1 LNFFPSLLVSIG
13 FFSGAIFVSGAAA
26 TPTPPGWSALS
37 PTRLALPA
45 FPLLPVPAQV
55 EPRDGRLPLTD
66 RFRVTAPVPLSPA
79 VSAAID
85 RLLGAWQN
93 RIGVKL
99 ESRIVSS
106 VNGPGLIVEGLP
118 PTGGTSFPTLGEDE
132 SYTLEI
138 SAQQARLR
146 ANTAS
151 GVYRGLASLQQLLTH
166 DAAGWSLPAVSI
178 QDHPRFPWR
187 GLLIDVARR
196 WKPVDVIERN
206 LDGMALVKLNV
217 LHLHLTD
224 DQGFRVESKRHPELT
239 SQGSDGHFYTQTEI
253 RRIVAYAAARGIR
266 VVPEFDLPGHAT
278 SWLVSHPEL
287 SSGPG
292 PYAIERHW
300 GVFDP
305 VMDPTNEGTYVLL
318 KDFFAEMAALFPDP
332 YVHLGGDENNG
343 VQWSA
348 NPRIQAFIR
357 AHHLG
362 DNPGLQAYF
371 NQRVGEIFSQLGKR
385 MIGWDEILHPDLPR
399 GDVIESWRGA
409 ESLAQAAQQGFAGIL
424 ATGFYLDLCHPA
436 ADYYRSDPL
445 PAGSTLSPAERARIL
460 GGEASMWGEWVS
472 PETIDSRLWPSAA
485 AVAERLWSPAEVR
498 DPAELYRRLE
508 IANVRLAEAGLRQH
522 SYLIPAV
529 QRLLGGQPSQADVD
543 TLVRFI
549 DLLEPVQDY
558 NRGKQ
563 QPGSDQWTPLSGIAD
578 AARPDSAEAR
588 HFAQSVAQ
596 FLADPSARATR
607 ANALRKVLN
616 AYRATAIQI
625 AGPFAAGSPGLAPAV
640 PLSFQLED
648 AAQIGLAALRELSF
662 RTRSSPT
669 HSPAFQPEAAFA
681 RLAADAEPHDAVT
694 LAVIEPIRQLVAAAA
709 AP

>member
-1 LNFFPSLLVSIG
+1 
-13 FFSGAIFVSGAAA
+13 
-26 TPTPPGWSALS
+26 
-37 PTRLALPA
+37 LALPA

-55 EPRDGRLPLTD
+55 GQHDGRLPLTGQ
-66 RFRVTAPVPLSPA
+66 FRVVSVPLSPA
-79 VSAAID
+79 VTAAID

-93 RIGVKL
+93 RAGVKL
-99 ESRIVSS
+99 ESRIGAS

-118 PTGGTSFPTLGEDE
+118 PTGGTAFPALGEDE
-132 SYTLEI
+132 SYSLEI

-146 ANTAS
+146 AGTAT
-151 GVYRGLASLQQLLTH
+151 GLYRGLASLQQLLMH
-166 DAAGWSLPAVSI
+166 DAGGWYLPAVSI

-196 WKPVDVIERN
+196 WKPVEVIERN

-224 DQGFRVESKRHPELT
+224 DQGFRIESKRHPELT
-239 SQGSDGHFYTQTEI
+239 SRGSDGHYYAQAEI

-305 VMDPTNEGTYVLL
+305 VMDPTNEGTYALL
-318 KDFFAEMAALFPDP
+318 KDFFAEMAPLFPDP

-348 NPRIQAFIR
+348 NPRIQDFIR

-371 NQRVGEIFSQLGKR
+371 NRRVGEIFSQLGKR

-399 GDVIESWRGA
+399 GDVIESWQGA
-409 ESLAQAAQQGFAGIL
+409 ESLGRAARQGFAGIL
-424 ATGFYLDLCHPA
+424 ANGFYLDLCHPA
-436 ADYYRSDPL
+436 ADYYRPDPL
-445 PAGSTLSPAERARIL
+445 PAGSPLSPAERARIL

-508 IANVRLAEAGLRQH
+508 IVDARLAEAGLHQH

-529 QRLLGGQPSQADVD
+529 RRLLGGQPSRADVD
-543 TLVRFI
+543 TLVHFV

-563 QPGSDQWTPLSGIAD
+563 QPGSDQWTPLIGIAD

-588 HFAQSVAQ
+588 HFAQAVAQ
-596 FLADPSARATR
+596 FLADPSARAAR
-607 ANALRKVLN
+607 AEAVRQRLA
-616 AYRATAIQI
+616 AYRATGMQV
-625 AGPFAAGSPGLAPAV
+625 AGPLTAGLPGMAPAV
-640 PLSFQLED
+640 PLGFQLAD
-648 AAQIGLAALRELSF
+648 AAQIGLSALRELAL
-662 RTRSSPT
+662 RSRPSPP
-669 HSPAFQPEAAFA
+669 HPAADQPQADLA
-681 RLAADAEPHDAVT
+681 RLAADAEPHDAVA
-694 LAVIEPIRQLVAAAA
+694 LAVIEPIRQLAAAAA